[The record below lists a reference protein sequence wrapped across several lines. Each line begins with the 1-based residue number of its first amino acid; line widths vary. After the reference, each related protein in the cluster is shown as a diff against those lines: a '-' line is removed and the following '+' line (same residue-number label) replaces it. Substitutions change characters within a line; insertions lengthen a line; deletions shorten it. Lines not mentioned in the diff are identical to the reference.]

1 MTTWTFTDYP
11 GITPDRL
18 AVIGARIR
26 DVRNEAVDD
35 HCPAKGE
42 TNWSLGVRQYERT
55 CSALNW
61 ALTEFPWLTVISGGL
76 GAVQYVFAIGGHPIR
91 FCRGDEEEIAARYQQ
106 PCFPEM
112 IHQQALFDS
121 SQDRWLRIAIENGPE
136 CRPAVIRLMEI
147 DAHGVPV
154 RSYVISDEV
163 AVTTT
168 VIPFTPPSEQPVQI
182 PPVVAE
188 ATDDGEQQNQEEDK
202 TGSDDE

>member
-18 AVIGARIR
+18 AVVGARIR
-26 DVRNEAVDD
+26 DVRNEAADD
-35 HCPAKGE
+35 HCPATGE

-55 CSALNW
+55 CN
-61 ALTEFPWLTVISGGL
+61 ALTRASTKSPWLTVVSGGL
-76 GAVQYVFAIGGHPIR
+76 GALQYVFAIGGHPIR
-91 FCRGDEEEIAARYQQ
+91 FCRGDEEEIAARYQR
-106 PCFPEM
+106 PCFPEI
-112 IHQQALFDS
+112 IHQQALFGNL
-121 SQDRWLRIAIENGPE
+121 QGRRLRITIENGPE

-147 DAHGVPV
+147 DAHGAPV

-168 VIPFTPPSEQPVQI
+168 VITFTPPSEQPVQI
-182 PPVVAE
+182 LPVVAE
-188 ATDDGEQQNQEEDK
+188 ATDDAEQQNQEEDK

>member
-1 MTTWTFTDYP
+1 MPTWTFTDYP

-18 AVIGARIR
+18 LVVGARIR

-35 HCPAKGE
+35 HRSAKGE

-55 CSALNW
+55 CSALSW
-61 ALTEFPWLTVISGGL
+61 ASIEFPWLTVVSGGL

-91 FCRGDEEEIAARYQQ
+91 FCRGDEEEITARYRE

-112 IHQQALFDS
+112 IQQQTFFGS
-121 SQDRWLRIAIENGPE
+121 SQGRWLRIVIENGPE

-147 DAHGVPV
+147 DADGVPV
-154 RSYVISDEV
+154 HFYVIPEV
-163 AVTTT
+163 TVTTT
-168 VIPFTPPSEQPVQI
+168 ITPFTPPSEPPVQI

-188 ATDDGEQQNQEEDK
+188 ATDDAEQQNQDEDK

>member
-1 MTTWTFTDYP
+1 MQTWPFTDYP

-18 AVIGARIR
+18 LVVGARIR

-35 HCPAKGE
+35 HRPAKWE

-55 CSALNW
+55 CGALNW
-61 ALTEFPWLTVISGGL
+61 ASNEVPWLTVVSGGL

-106 PCFPEM
+106 PCFPE
-112 IHQQALFDS
+112 IAQQQTFFGS
-121 SQDRWLRIAIENGPE
+121 SQGRLLRIAIENGPE

-147 DAHGVPV
+147 DADGVPV
-154 RSYVISDEV
+154 RSHMIPEV
-163 AVTTT
+163 AATTT
-168 VIPFTPPSEQPVQI
+168 ITPFTQPSEPPVQI

-188 ATDDGEQQNQEEDK
+188 ATEDAKQQNQEEDK
-202 TGSDDE
+202 TGSDEE

>member
-1 MTTWTFTDYP
+1 MQVWPFTDYH

-18 AVIGARIR
+18 LVVGAQIR

-35 HCPAKGE
+35 HRPAKWE

-55 CSALNW
+55 CG
-61 ALTEFPWLTVISGGL
+61 ALTWASNKFPWLTVVSGGL

-106 PCFPEM
+106 PCFPELV
-112 IHQQALFDS
+112 QQQTFFGS
-121 SQDRWLRIAIENGPE
+121 PQGRWLRIAIENGPE

-147 DAHGVPV
+147 DADGVPV
-154 RSYVISDEV
+154 RSHVIPEV

-168 VIPFTPPSEQPVQI
+168 ITPFTPPFEPPVQI

-188 ATDDGEQQNQEEDK
+188 ATEDAEQQNQEEDK
-202 TGSDDE
+202 TGSDEE